1 LPHPKVKL
9 GKRSLKNKYDD
20 KVTLEGRNIIPQKY

>member
-1 LPHPKVKL
+1 VKL

-20 KVTLEGRNIIPQKY
+20 QASLEGRRIIPRKY